1 MHDFCAALL
10 FCKIEEE
17 EEVMAVFA
25 CKAEDFQPPIKSL
38 SCVFLAPED
47 GVRHGNLDPLST
59 VLLLLQFCFCSGFLK
74 HRFDELTLEGL
85 CSRSSTSSRRRR
97 PLL

>member
-10 FCKIEEE
+10 FCKIEEEE

-25 CKAEDFQPPIKSL
+25 CKAEDFQPLIKSL
-38 SCVFLAPED
+38 SYVFLAPED

-59 VLLLLQFCFCSGFLK
+59 VLLLLLSVFKASF
-74 HRFDELTLEGL
+74 
-85 CSRSSTSSRRRR
+85 
-97 PLL
+97 

>member
-25 CKAEDFQPPIKSL
+25 CKAEDFQPLIKSL
-38 SCVFLAPED
+38 SYVFLAPED
-47 GVRHGNLDPLST
+47 GVIMGKRMNGNRMN
-59 VLLLLQFCFCSGFLK
+59 GK
-74 HRFDELTLEGL
+74 ENE
-85 CSRSSTSSRRRR
+85 
-97 PLL
+97 